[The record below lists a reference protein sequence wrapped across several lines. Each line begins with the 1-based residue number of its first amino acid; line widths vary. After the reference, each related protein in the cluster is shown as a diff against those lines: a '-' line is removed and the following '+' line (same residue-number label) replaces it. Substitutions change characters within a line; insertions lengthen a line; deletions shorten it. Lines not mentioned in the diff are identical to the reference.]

1 METKSIGTDQKNNE
15 RASIKIYSDAKNN
28 LAILAK
34 RSGKSEIDYLSMGIN
49 FIYQSGLDVYAETL
63 PNVPDLVKNL
73 ERRIIGFMKKREQDF
88 FVPMNNKVQVLI
100 ENHVKVFDSLN
111 ALDVVDYSIRKESAA
126 KEKYSVPDKEDEE
139 IELQVREAPK
149 YQSQE
154 KEDKILDELRGSQQK
169 IERQRDLFKG
179 ELDFIMKRLKRSGAL
194 TGGKFVANITQRDYE
209 RIQKI
214 LNDN

>member
-1 METKSIGTDQKNNE
+1 MKSSLD
-15 RASIKIYSDAKNN
+15 RANIKISKESKNH
-28 LAILAK
+28 LAILAT
-34 RSGKSEIDYLSMGIN
+34 RSGKTEYEYASSAID
-49 FIYQSGLDVYAETL
+49 FIYGTGLDVYSKSLTDI
-63 PNVPDLVKNL
+63 PDLIKNL

-111 ALDVVDYSIRKESAA
+111 ALDVVDYSIRKESAT
-126 KEKYSVPDKEDEE
+126 KEKYSVPNK
-139 IELQVREAPK
+139 EAPEIKPQDPEISK
-149 YQSQE
+149 YPSKE
-154 KEDKILDELRGSQQK
+154 KEDKILDELRGAQQK
-169 IERQRDLFKG
+169 TELQRDLFKR

>member
-1 METKSIGTDQKNNE
+1 
-15 RASIKIYSDAKNN
+15 
-28 LAILAK
+28 
-34 RSGKSEIDYLSMGIN
+34 
-49 FIYQSGLDVYAETL
+49 
-63 PNVPDLVKNL
+63 
-73 ERRIIGFMKKREQDF
+73 
-88 FVPMNNKVQVLI
+88 MNNKVQVLI

-126 KEKYSVPDKEDEE
+126 KEEYSVPNKEDEE
-139 IELQVREAPK
+139 IQLQVPEVPK
-149 YQSQE
+149 YQSKE
-154 KEDKILDELRGSQQK
+154 KEDKILDELRGANQK
-169 IERQRDLFKG
+169 TEVQRDLFKR